1 MMYRL
6 LKKFDTFF
14 FRFLCLDY
22 EEYIL
27 AHRMC

>member
-1 MMYRL
+1 MYRL

-14 FRFLCLDY
+14 FRFLYLDY

-27 AHRMC
+27 AHKMS